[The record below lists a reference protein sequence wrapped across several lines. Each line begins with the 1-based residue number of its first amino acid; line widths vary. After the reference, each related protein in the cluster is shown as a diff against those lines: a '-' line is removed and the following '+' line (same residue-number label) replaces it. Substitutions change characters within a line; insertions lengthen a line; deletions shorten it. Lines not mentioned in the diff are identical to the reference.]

1 MQTRMIRISSVSIL
15 AGIFAAIL
23 QTCLLYF
30 LEDTWITLPVIALA
44 DLVISQYLLEN
55 SFSYHY
61 CFRFLFVAE
70 LLTLAIGVPAYFGL
84 YGTLLPFSVYML
96 WLAALHFAVP
106 FLFCM
111 LRYLTDFGPR
121 FMNYNLFF
129 LESSL
134 LLWAAVLAGFFY
146 CYVYQQPALTK
157 TEQINLV
164 PFYSLAALIE
174 AYIQTDASIKPTVL
188 YLLQYAAFFIPAGF
202 YLHLLLGKRLL
213 LLRLFSFLLV
223 PALIELAQYFLLPSM
238 CDIDD
243 LVPAFLGCIIG
254 SLLFTMLNALC
265 QSLHETDFLQK
276 QNRKPLY
283 L

>member
-15 AGIFAAIL
+15 AGVFVAIL

-30 LEDTWITLPVIALA
+30 LEDTWITLLVIALA
-44 DLVISQYLLEN
+44 DLIISQYLLES

-70 LLTLAIGVPAYFGL
+70 LFTLAIGVPAYLGL

-96 WLAALHFAVP
+96 WLAVLHFAVP
-106 FLFCM
+106 SVFCM
-111 LRYLTDFGPR
+111 LRYLMDFGPR

-134 LLWAAVLAGFFY
+134 LLWAAIIAGFFY
-146 CYVYQQPALTK
+146 CYVYQQPVLTHSDHV
-157 TEQINLV
+157 NLV
-164 PFYSLAALIE
+164 PFYSLASLIE
-174 AYIQTDASIKPTVL
+174 AYIETKADIRPTVY
-188 YLLQYAAFFIPAGF
+188 YLLQYAAFFIPVGF
-202 YLHLLLGKRLL
+202 YLHLLIGKRLF
-213 LLRLFSFLLV
+213 LRLFSFLFV
-223 PALIELAQYFLLPSM
+223 PALIELEQYFLLPSM

-243 LVPAFLGCIIG
+243 LVPAFLGCIVG
-254 SLLFTMLNALC
+254 SLLFTMLNTIC
-265 QSLHETDFLQK
+265 QSLHENDFLQK
-276 QNRKPLY
+276 QNRKSLY